1 MKNNDSA
8 QDVKVSG
15 KMGQRLKLQWR
26 WRYLPVLIVL
36 AYAVFVPLIWG
47 SPEPDFSRALQP
59 PNGQFLAGTDHYGF
73 DLWTRT
79 ALGLRVSLFIGLVA
93 ALCATAIGM
102 TVGLV
107 AAVRGGL
114 VDRVLMRMTD
124 AVNSIPHLI
133 LSVVIV
139 ALFRG
144 SVPALVIS
152 IAVTHWA
159 QVARIVR
166 STVLAARES
175 EYVAASYGAGAS
187 SKWVLKNHLLPVA
200 IGQAVVSIVM
210 LTPHAVWHE
219 SALSFLGL
227 GLQPDFPSLG
237 TLMDQARGDILIGA
251 WWVLVVPGGV
261 LLAATLSLVALVP
274 RDVLLGKRRKKK
286 DAEQPIAAEVA
297 AQSVAVPALADNS
310 AVQSTDSETQSAGVA
325 HGVAGTEA
333 DFAPTSTGVRNLTL
347 AIPVSSASSPADD
360 YVVRPARNITIEL
373 KPGKIHGLIGG
384 SGSGKSTVGRALT
397 GLIPEGTEVSGDIII
412 TGHSIAADEYCLED
426 TENSRVG
433 EKNSTVALIPQA
445 PALSFTPVRSIGTQL
460 QEIIDANTRKERGEE
475 GVVKQHD
482 AGHGSESAGATG
494 TMTVESLLRKV
505 NLEPSV
511 AGCFPH
517 QLSGGMAQRVA
528 IAAALATGRKV
539 LVADEPTSALD
550 PELTISVLTL
560 LRELADSGLAILLIS
575 HDVEDLRDTGVCD
588 ELSVMRLGALVETGS
603 ARDVLEN
610 PQAPYTQALLKALP
624 SGGMKVTAGFERG

>member
-1 MKNNDSA
+1 MNRIDLA
-8 QDVKVSG
+8 QDVNMSEKT
-15 KMGQRLKLQWR
+15 KLRRRMQWR
-26 WRYLPVLIVL
+26 WGYAVLLVL
-36 AYAVFVPLIWG
+36 AYAIFVPIIWG

-59 PNGQFLAGTDHYGF
+59 PNAQFIAGTDHYGF

-79 ALGLRVSLFIGLVA
+79 ALGLRVSLLIGLA
-93 ALCATAIGM
+93 AAVCATAIGM

-114 VDRVLMRMTD
+114 VDRALMRITD
-124 AVNSIPHLI
+124 GVNSIPHLI

-144 SVPALVIS
+144 SVLALVIS

-187 SKWVLKNHLLPVA
+187 SKWVLKNHLLSVA
-200 IGQAVVSIVM
+200 VGQAVVSIMM

-227 GLQPDFPSLG
+227 GMQPDFPSLG

-261 LLAATLSLVALVP
+261 LLAATLSLVALIP
-274 RDVLLGKRRKKK
+274 RDVLLGKSNKRVK
-286 DAEQPIAAEVA
+286 AEQPIAADV
-297 AQSVAVPALADNS
+297 VDHS
-310 AVQSTDSETQSAGVA
+310 AETQSADA
-325 HGVAGTEA
+325 TAGN
-333 DFAPTSTGVRNLTL
+333 FASTSTGVRNLSID
-347 AIPVSSASSPADD
+347 IPVRTAHSLDD
-360 YVVRPARNITIEL
+360 DQVVRPVCNVTIEL
-373 KPGKIHGLIGG
+373 QRGKIHGLIGG
-384 SGSGKSTVGRALT
+384 SGSGKSTVGRALA
-397 GLIPEGTEVSGDIII
+397 GLVPEDAEVSGDIVVS
-412 TGHSIAADEYCLED
+412 GHRIAANEYCRED
-426 TENSRVG
+426 ADSNRVG
-433 EKNSTVALIPQA
+433 AKNSTVALVPQA
-445 PALSFTPVRSIGTQL
+445 PALSFTPVRRVGPQL
-460 QEIIDANTRKERGEE
+460 QEIIDANSRAEHGHMRGESE
-475 GVVKQHD
+475 D
-482 AGHGSESAGATG
+482 AFTDRTNTVNPHETV
-494 TMTVESLLRKV
+494 TVESLLRTV
-505 NLEPSV
+505 SLEPSV

-550 PELTISVLTL
+550 PNLTICVLNL

-575 HDVEDLRDTGVCD
+575 HDVEDLRETEVCD
-588 ELSVMRLGALVETGS
+588 ELSVMRHGALVESGT
-603 ARDVLEN
+603 AREVLTN
-610 PQAPYTQALLKALP
+610 PKAPYTRALLQALP
-624 SGGMKVTAGFERG
+624 SGGMEVSAGFERG